1 MLDDLWTERSADTLD
16 RVLSVLSGTLARLD
30 QCYPARW
37 ILGETRRDD
46 RACGATAHDDEVEF
60 LGHLGLPVRVG
71 PFSAR
76 HSLVGE
82 WCRAR
87 ALPIKPRRRRET
99 VSAPIPDLPDRRMGA
114 APIMQACSA

>member
-46 RACGATAHDDEVEF
+46 RARGATAHDDEVEF
-60 LGHLGLPVRVG
+60 LGHLGLPRSCGTVFG
-71 PFSAR
+71 PLFS
-76 HSLVGE
+76 
-82 WCRAR
+82 C
-87 ALPIKPRRRRET
+87 
-99 VSAPIPDLPDRRMGA
+99 RRMVSSPGLADQAA
-114 APIMQACSA
+114 APSGSRISAYPQPARQANG